1 MAAGDAT
8 TLNGGAP
15 AGARAPRA
23 VRLLDRVV
31 LSLLALT
38 LLVIVTGGLPPGAAR
53 PWLGRAED
61 VLVAAT
67 VAAAIRHLLQP
78 YVWRPRAPRR
88 FVVAG
93 VVTYSVALSFITV
106 TRHWNLRTHAVD
118 LALYDQ
124 MVWSIAT
131 LGAPWSTLPDLHGW
145 GDHFTI
151 ILYLMAPLYRV
162 VPSVV
167 VMLVVQCVAL
177 ALGAFAV
184 WGLARRLLGDE
195 PLAALL
201 AVLFLI
207 NPSLHGINLRD
218 FHPQALAIPLLLAAL
233 YFFETGQPILYW
245 AAVLLAACTREDA
258 SLALLGLGLWAL
270 AVRRRPWTGAATAAL
285 GIAWLLVTTRWLIP
299 FFRGETYSH
308 LGRWEHLGGSVDEIA
323 LGMLARPGEVLGL
336 VFGLGRLR
344 YLAAVLAPW
353 AFLPLLGPLALVPT
367 LPALAANLLSTDPV
381 LFHHRTQYTGYLL
394 PFLALGTI
402 AGVRRLGAW
411 KGERAVQLALG
422 LAFLVSI
429 AMTARTANDLM
440 VSRWWPDARTRDVHA
455 LVAMVPPR
463 VVVGTDE
470 RIVPHLAHRPRVYIF
485 PQHLPDCEWVLI
497 DIGPGSEYSFK
508 HYRPAREGHHIVFR
522 PVKSGPEE
530 TFRIVAE
537 RGPLVL
543 AQRDR

>member
-1 MAAGDAT
+1 MAAGDAVT
-8 TLNGGAP
+8 PNGSTP
-15 AGARAPRA
+15 AGARVLLAS
-23 VRLLDRVV
+23 RLLDRVV
-31 LSLLALT
+31 LALLALT
-38 LLVIVTGGLPPGAAR
+38 LLVIVTGGLPPGAER

-67 VAAAIRHLLQP
+67 VAAAIRHLLRP
-78 YVWRPRAPRR
+78 YAWRPRVPRR
-88 FVVAG
+88 FVVVG
-93 VVTYSVALSFITV
+93 VLTYSLVLSFITV

-124 MVWSIAT
+124 MVWAIAT

-184 WGLARRLLGDE
+184 WGLARRLLGDDR
-195 PLAALL
+195 LAALL

-233 YFFETGQPILYW
+233 YFFEAGQPILYW
-245 AAVLLAACTREDA
+245 AAVLLTACTREDA
-258 SLALLGLGLWAL
+258 SLALIGLGLWAL
-270 AVRRRPWTGAATAAL
+270 AVRRRPWTGVATAAL
-285 GIAWLLVTTRWLIP
+285 GVAWLLVTTRWLIP

-308 LGRWEHLGGSVDEIA
+308 LARWEHLGGSVDEIA
-323 LGMLARPGEVLGL
+323 LGMLARPGEVLGF
-336 VFGLGRLR
+336 VFGLQRLR
-344 YLAAVLAPW
+344 YLVAVLAPW

-367 LPALAANLLSTDPV
+367 LPTLAANLLSTDPV
-381 LFHHRTQYTGYLL
+381 LFHYRTQYTVYLL

-402 AGVRRLGAW
+402 TGVRRLGRW

-422 LAFLVSI
+422 LAFVVSI
-429 AMTARTANDLM
+429 ALTARTVNDLM
-440 VSRWWPDARTRDVHA
+440 VSRWWPDARTRNVHA

-485 PQHLPDCEWVLI
+485 PQQLPDCEWVLV

-508 HYRPAREGHHIVFR
+508 HHRVEREAQRIVFR
-522 PVKSGPEE
+522 PMKAGPDE

-543 AQRDR
+543 AQRHR